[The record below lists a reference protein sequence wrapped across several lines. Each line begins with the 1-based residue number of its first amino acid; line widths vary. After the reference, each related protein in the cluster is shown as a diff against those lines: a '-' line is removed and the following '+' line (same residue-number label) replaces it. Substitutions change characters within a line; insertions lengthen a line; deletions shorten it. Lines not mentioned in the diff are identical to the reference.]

1 MLPEGEAYLSLG
13 DLEGTSL
20 HPSLRGRA
28 GLLTPGVSPM
38 QLASSIAREYMR
50 VILRHKIGSNSSQHP
65 QQTHIQPKLSFFI
78 QGQVQ
83 MILKCSLGSTLIW
96 GAHLEKCPCIWKPL
110 SPPASGKQTSIIH
123 TSLFYK
129 DRVYLFLPQD
139 RVNS

>member
-96 GAHLEKCPCIWKPL
+96 GPIWKSAPAFGSRCPL
-110 SPPASGKQTSIIH
+110 QLPVNRPVSYTRLCFIKIVYISFSPKT
-123 TSLFYK
+123 
-129 DRVYLFLPQD
+129 V
-139 RVNS
+139 